1 MGKTCRQRRAPLF
14 FQNIQADAALGIHV
28 RVVHLGFEVHF
39 RGLERVV
46 GGELFV
52 LGGGSDWGAGSVDGA
67 TRKTIIEEKPSM
79 LFAQKIALQCRSATF
94 QIGAL
99 ASGHPGLPG
108 ARVAAYRSRRA
119 CAVLTDTL
127 VCVDIT
133 RSSNYSGTY
142 VNSHEEKP
150 TLVRRVRRAYDGCV
164 PVENVIV
171 RSRAGAAR
179 GGRVLLQIL

>member
-67 TRKTIIEEKPSM
+67 KRKTIIEEKPSM
-79 LFAQKIALQCRSATF
+79 LFAQKNCSAVPECHLSDRRACV
-94 QIGAL
+94 GA
-99 ASGHPGLPG
+99 SWP
-108 ARVAAYRSRRA
+108 SRRA
-119 CAVLTDTL
+119 G
-127 VCVDIT
+127 
-133 RSSNYSGTY
+133 S
-142 VNSHEEKP
+142 
-150 TLVRRVRRAYDGCV
+150 RVSIAAC
-164 PVENVIV
+164 V
-171 RSRAGAAR
+171 RSAETRTRAS
-179 GGRVLLQIL
+179 RV

>member
-67 TRKTIIEEKPSM
+67 KRKTIIDSLRK
-79 LFAQKIALQCRSATF
+79 KLQCSAGVPPFRSARLRRGILAF
-94 QIGAL
+94 Q
-99 ASGHPGLPG
+99 
-108 ARVAAYRSRRA
+108 
-119 CAVLTDTL
+119 
-127 VCVDIT
+127 
-133 RSSNYSGTY
+133 
-142 VNSHEEKP
+142 
-150 TLVRRVRRAYDGCV
+150 
-164 PVENVIV
+164 
-171 RSRAGAAR
+171 AR
-179 GGRVLLQIL
+179 G